1 MSIRQLFWVASVALA
16 FSAGAQELPTPPTQA
31 LTLVQALQA
40 ARQQPEVALA
50 RQALAAAR
58 ADIQSANHAPL
69 PVFST
74 KAASIDLQNGIGA
87 GGLGR
92 KRIDKALGMDW
103 TWERGDK
110 RALRTLGAE
119 QVAAAARADVADVQ
133 AQALQV
139 ALAAF
144 YELLAAQQ
152 RLDSVAAL
160 ADSAAELARVAR
172 RRVQAGDVS
181 AQDADRTDIEA
192 QRAQAERLSAERE
205 LARARLALAQVLGT
219 PADLPAWRPEGDWPA
234 AAPAESVAVDVAA
247 WVDARPEVQAATA
260 RVRAAEALLAGA
272 LALRKTDV
280 TLGASVNHFPG
291 TSNRMLE
298 FRLQM
303 PLQMGYAYEGEIAR
317 AQAQLTQAEQ
327 QLDRI
332 RQLVAL
338 DLARLRQDLVTALQR
353 LARLEDGVLPQAR
366 RVADR
371 AELAYAKGALSLTD
385 LLDARRTL
393 RATLLEVLAARADH
407 AKAWGAWRLRTQP
420 EALGLIDLSPAS

>member
-16 FSAGAQELPTPPTQA
+16 FSARAQELPTPPAQA

-119 QVAAAARADVADVQ
+119 QVAAAAQADVADVQ

>member
-58 ADIQSANHAPL
+58 ADIQSVNHAPL

-74 KAASIDLQNGIGA
+74 KAASIDLQNGVGA

-110 RALRTLGAE
+110 RALRTQGAE
-119 QVAAAARADVADVQ
+119 QMAAAARADVADVQ

-139 ALAAF
+139 ALTAF

-152 RLDSVAAL
+152 RLESMTAL
-160 ADSAAELARVAR
+160 ADSATELARVAA
-172 RRVQAGDVS
+172 RRVQAGDLS
-181 AQDADRTDIEA
+181 AQDAARTDIEA

-219 PADLPAWRPEGDWPA
+219 PAALPAWRPEGDWPA
-234 AAPAESVAVDVAA
+234 AAPAESVAVDTAA

-260 RVRAAEALLAGA
+260 RVQAAEAALASA

-303 PLQMGYAYEGEIAR
+303 PLQVGYAYEGEIAR
-317 AQAQLTQAEQ
+317 AQAQLAQAQ
-327 QLDRI
+327 QQRDRI

-366 RVADR
+366 QVADR

-420 EALGLIDLSPAS
+420 EALGLPDLSPEA